1 MVLFPRE
8 NYAAFAWIPSL
19 STCKKTPILFTQQ
32 MSEIKQN
39 TGHQYFKNSIRFQKY
54 KKNLGIIEKEINW
67 TNPKYNKTSKEG
79 TI

>member
-1 MVLFPRE
+1 
-8 NYAAFAWIPSL
+8 
-19 STCKKTPILFTQQ
+19 